1 MRKFKYI
8 GTEEEASDYA
18 IGGKFFPKVGE
29 IYDENVKFGG
39 STVAHWV
46 EEVNFT
52 IDEWEEVFDD
62 KDTTPDPV
70 NPQHYKNGEVE
81 CIEGIRSAVVGKDG
95 FAGYLAGNTLKY
107 IWRYESKGGVQ
118 DLEKAS
124 WYLNK
129 LVQHEKGKVK

>member
-1 MRKFKYI
+1 MRRFKFV
-8 GTEEEASDYA
+8 GTEEGAQEYRNNLQPIPI
-18 IGGKFFPKVGE
+18 IGN
-29 IYDENVKFGG
+29 IYNETDRTGG
-39 STVAHWV
+39 DTVLVWSESYCKH
-46 EEVNFT
+46 
-52 IDEWEEVFDD
+52 EWQEVFDEELP
-62 KDTTPDPV
+62 TAPDPV

-81 CIEGIRSAVVGKDG
+81 CIEGIKSAVVGKDG

-129 LVQHEKGKVK
+129 LIEHEKGKVK